1 MFWQA
6 PGKSESPLLEGGFQ
20 MFRSKLLLLLPAM
33 ALTASIPVFAD
44 TVTHYEIRR
53 TTNGVTDFV
62 EPRVVE
68 YKRFSSTSAPAIVE
82 TRTITNSVVAPAPVV
97 VPTANSVRFVESPV
111 LESHITPVR
120 VISQPVLIQRVA
132 PPVVMEQYTPPPV
145 VERRYVR
152 IKRF

>member
-1 MFWQA
+1 
-6 PGKSESPLLEGGFQ
+6 
-20 MFRSKLLLLLPAM
+20 MFRSKFLLLALPAI
-33 ALTASIPVFAD
+33 ALAASTPVFAD

-53 TTNGVTDFV
+53 TTNGVADFV

-68 YKRFSSTSAPAIVE
+68 YKRFSSTSAPAVIE
-82 TRTITNSVVAPAPVV
+82 TRTITNSVVAPAQVV
-97 VPTANSVRFVESPV
+97 VPTTNSVRLVETPV
-111 LESHITPVR
+111 VAPVVEQRITPVR